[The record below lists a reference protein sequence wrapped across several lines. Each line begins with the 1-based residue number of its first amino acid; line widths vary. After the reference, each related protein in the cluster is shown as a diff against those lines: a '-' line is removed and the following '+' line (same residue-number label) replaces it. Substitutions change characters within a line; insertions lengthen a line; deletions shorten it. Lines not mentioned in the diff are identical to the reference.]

1 MSQLRIKGIV
11 FDMYGT
17 LVDVGAVAE
26 ACKAVAPEPVAF
38 NTQWRVKQ
46 LEYTFLR
53 TLMGKYRDFW
63 KVTEEALEFA
73 IQHFALQV
81 PSEQRNQLMKAWLHP
96 IPYPEVEAALPRLKE
111 KYLLAILS
119 NGTPKMLR
127 AGLERT
133 GLKSHFRWVIS
144 ADAAERYKPSPE
156 VYRLALKHMRLHKNE
171 ILFVSSNSFD
181 VMGSK
186 NFGFK
191 VCWINRTGVP
201 PDPLAPKPELV
212 VKTFDELV
220 ETI

>member
-1 MSQLRIKGIV
+1 MAGLGVKGIV

-26 ACKAVAPEPVAF
+26 ACKEVAPEPVAF
-38 NTQWRVKQ
+38 NTQWRAKQ

-63 KVTEEALEFA
+63 KVTEEALEFT
-73 IQHFALQV
+73 IQHFGLQV
-81 PSEQRNQLMKAWLHP
+81 PPEQRKQVMEAWLHP
-96 IPYPEVEAALPRLKE
+96 KPYPEVDAALPRLKE

-119 NGTPKMLR
+119 NGTPKMLQK
-127 AGLERT
+127 GLERT
-133 GLKSHFRWVIS
+133 GLKPHLRWVIS
-144 ADAAERYKPSPE
+144 ADAVKLYKPSPE
-156 VYRLALKHMRLHKNE
+156 LYRLALKHMRLQKNE

-201 PDPLAPKPELV
+201 LDPLGPKPELV
-212 VKTFDELV
+212 VKSFDELV
-220 ETI
+220 EAI

>member
-1 MSQLRIKGIV
+1 MAGVRIKGIV

-26 ACKAVAPEPVAF
+26 ACKQVAPEPVAF
-38 NTQWRVKQ
+38 NTLWRAKQ

-73 IQHFALQV
+73 MQHFGLQV
-81 PSEQRNQLMKAWLHP
+81 SPEQRKQVMEAWLHP
-96 IPYPEVEAALPRLKE
+96 TPYPEVEAALPRLKE
-111 KYLLAILS
+111 KYVLAILS
-119 NGTPKMLR
+119 NGTPKMLQK
-127 AGLERT
+127 GLERT
-133 GLKSHFRWVIS
+133 GLRPYFRWVMS
-144 ADAAERYKPSPE
+144 ADAVKLYKPSPE
-156 VYRLALKHMRLHKNE
+156 IYRLALKHMRLQKNE

-191 VCWINRTGVP
+191 VCWINRPGVP
-201 PDPLAPKPELV
+201 LDPLGPKPELV
-212 VKTFDELV
+212 VKNFDELV
-220 ETI
+220 ETV